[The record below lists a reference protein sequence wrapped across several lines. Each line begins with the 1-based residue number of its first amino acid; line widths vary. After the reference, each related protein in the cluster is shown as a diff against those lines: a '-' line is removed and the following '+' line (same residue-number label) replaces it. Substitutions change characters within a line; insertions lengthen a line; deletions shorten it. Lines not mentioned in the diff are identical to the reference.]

1 MWHCYHF
8 SHCKNTSDVATSTS
22 SSHLHLSLNTWP
34 YALKGDTNE
43 RKPGKHVPMSRWNH
57 FDVYIYIIYGT
68 LNETRL
74 PSAFCFRM
82 LSFNSVF
89 DGMKE
94 IVRSFSKR
102 ASCTHWWNLMSW
114 QLKRI
119 AHRFDVSNGFLL
131 SLLWVCLASISTDL
145 PLATG
150 LPVASFA
157 WCSLYHDFPARINDA
172 RPPSSSGGWKGG
184 FNS

>member
-1 MWHCYHF
+1 MWRPQRHLP
-8 SHCKNTSDVATSTS
+8 STS
-22 SSHLHLSLNTWP
+22 ITQHLTLCSKGRHEWMQTW
-34 YALKGDTNE
+34 
-43 RKPGKHVPMSRWNH
+43 RKPGPHLFQCHVE
-57 FDVYIYIIYGT
+57 IILMYGT
-68 LNETRL
+68 LNETML
-74 PSAFCFRM
+74 PSAFCFKM

-119 AHRFDVSNGFLL
+119 AHRFDFSNGFLL